1 MNTSSNSLLNVSL
14 NDDIISEFNISEEN
28 TAEPNDRDVVI
39 NNLMEVYL
47 RHKLTKNA
55 VEDLAK
61 LINSIPGAKFTIPA
75 TKHVLFSEFLRNN
88 RHKVYKHILCPK
100 CNEYVQFPYGIAKDA
115 KCVYCQRDLAQNEK
129 FFAIIQTEN
138 QLRRIIH
145 DNYDEIIAYKCKL
158 LEKKCD
164 TIEDVFDGNIT
175 KEIMKTNY
183 LYTLT
188 MNTDGLIV
196 HQSSHSSLYPIL
208 FTCNFLPPE
217 IRFKEKNIIVAGL
230 YYGMDKPDY
239 LKYLEP
245 IVEEFERLGEFGFV
259 EKDTSFKFA
268 VTHGTFDLPI
278 KSLLQQITQYNG
290 YNACYYCDHPG
301 EQTEKGVRYTNM
313 QNNSMRNHENMILTT
328 QNVLKTG
335 KIINGV
341 KGMSPL
347 VGFMHFDLVRSLA
360 NDYMHGVCLGVLK
373 NQFDFWFNSNYN
385 KEEYYIKPKQKR
397 IINQRLREIKPCRFI
412 NRRITTM
419 DNHSTFKAS
428 QCRNFILYFHPV
440 LSGILKKKYFQ
451 HFQLL
456 ASSIYTLLKTEISC
470 EE

>member
-1 MNTSSNSLLNVSL
+1 
-14 NDDIISEFNISEEN
+14 
-28 TAEPNDRDVVI
+28 
-39 NNLMEVYL
+39 
-47 RHKLTKNA
+47 
-55 VEDLAK
+55 
-61 LINSIPGAKFTIPA
+61 
-75 TKHVLFSEFLRNN
+75 
-88 RHKVYKHILCPK
+88 
-100 CNEYVQFPYGIAKDA
+100 
-115 KCVYCQRDLAQNEK
+115 
-129 FFAIIQTEN
+129 
-138 QLRRIIH
+138 
-145 DNYDEIIAYKCKL
+145 
-158 LEKKCD
+158 
-164 TIEDVFDGNIT
+164 
-175 KEIMKTNY
+175 
-183 LYTLT
+183 
-188 MNTDGLIV
+188 
-196 HQSSHSSLYPIL
+196 
-208 FTCNFLPPE
+208 
-217 IRFKEKNIIVAGL
+217 
-230 YYGMDKPDY
+230 
-239 LKYLEP
+239 
-245 IVEEFERLGEFGFV
+245 
-259 EKDTSFKFA
+259 
-268 VTHGTFDLPI
+268 
-278 KSLLQQITQYNG
+278 
-290 YNACYYCDHPG
+290 
-301 EQTEKGVRYTNM
+301 
-313 QNNSMRNHENMILTT
+313 MRNHENMILTI

-470 EE
+470 EELQIAEKKLKKFVSEYEILYGEIKMTMNVHCLLHLVECVRNLGPLWAHSMFVFESFIGTLKKYGDTSTNVINQVIERITIETQKTNKNVQKNASDILQDKITIVPSIADEVVLRQAKVHDRRKYHASMNRGQIKFTSLKYNLAKKTADYFIKTIDDEIGIVKYYIESNNVSYALIAVYSCERSIGHILMVKPTGKIILKPSQSIIEKFVYIHFSSSEFVVARPNPYEIN

>member
-1 MNTSSNSLLNVSL
+1 
-14 NDDIISEFNISEEN
+14 
-28 TAEPNDRDVVI
+28 
-39 NNLMEVYL
+39 
-47 RHKLTKNA
+47 
-55 VEDLAK
+55 
-61 LINSIPGAKFTIPA
+61 
-75 TKHVLFSEFLRNN
+75 
-88 RHKVYKHILCPK
+88 
-100 CNEYVQFPYGIAKDA
+100 
-115 KCVYCQRDLAQNEK
+115 
-129 FFAIIQTEN
+129 
-138 QLRRIIH
+138 
-145 DNYDEIIAYKCKL
+145 
-158 LEKKCD
+158 
-164 TIEDVFDGNIT
+164 
-175 KEIMKTNY
+175 
-183 LYTLT
+183 
-188 MNTDGLIV
+188 
-196 HQSSHSSLYPIL
+196 
-208 FTCNFLPPE
+208 
-217 IRFKEKNIIVAGL
+217 
-230 YYGMDKPDY
+230 
-239 LKYLEP
+239 
-245 IVEEFERLGEFGFV
+245 
-259 EKDTSFKFA
+259 
-268 VTHGTFDLPI
+268 
-278 KSLLQQITQYNG
+278 
-290 YNACYYCDHPG
+290 
-301 EQTEKGVRYTNM
+301 
-313 QNNSMRNHENMILTT
+313 MRNHENMILTT

-470 EE
+470 EELQIAEKKLKKFVSEYEILYGEIKMTMNVHCLLHLVECVRNLGPQWTHIPCSFLNH